1 MEPLSLLQTL
11 AYRGREEE
19 REGGSLPQ
27 REPPIK
33 GEREERRGR
42 ERDLPFSIGLL
53 SVHAEAL
60 SCVR

>member
-42 ERDLPFSIGLL
+42 ERDLPFFP
-53 SVHAEAL
+53 
-60 SCVR
+60 

>member
-42 ERDLPFSIGLL
+42 ERDLPFFHRITFG
-53 SVHAEAL
+53 
-60 SCVR
+60 SCRSFILC

>member
-33 GEREERRGR
+33 GEREEGEGERGIF
-42 ERDLPFSIGLL
+42 PFSIGLL